1 MGRQSKHST
10 KKHETQSR
18 GKMKLMC
25 LAILL
30 LGLSCLVE
38 SQRPTG
44 RPGGRPTGRP
54 VGRPNPQEMCA
65 NTMELFMDLGWAGPT
80 DEAPCPNA
88 KAMWKF
94 MLGRWDADG
103 SKCLSAEEFAQ
114 MGEDLELGGPV
125 EDIFN
130 RLDRDEDGCLEF
142 REWRGF
148 VREFARYVN
157 VYKHN
162 KVEHPAK

>member
-54 VGRPNPQEMCA
+54 GGRPGGRPNPRRMCA
-65 NTMELFMDLGWAGPT
+65 NMMEFFMDLGWTGPT
-80 DEAPCPNA
+80 DDVPCPDPSA
-88 KAMWKF
+88 LWDY

-103 SKCLSAEEFAQ
+103 NGCLSAEEFAQ
-114 MGEDLELGGPV
+114 MWEDLELGGPV
-125 EDIFN
+125 KRIFKKM
-130 RLDRDEDGCLEF
+130 D
-142 REWRGF
+142 
-148 VREFARYVN
+148 
-157 VYKHN
+157 
-162 KVEHPAK
+162 